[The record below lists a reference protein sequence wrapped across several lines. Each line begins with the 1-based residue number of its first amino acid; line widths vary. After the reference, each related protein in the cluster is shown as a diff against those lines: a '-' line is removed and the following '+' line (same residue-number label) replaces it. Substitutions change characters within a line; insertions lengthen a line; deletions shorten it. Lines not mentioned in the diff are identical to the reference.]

1 MTEVS
6 GYGGTVFNG
15 KIVILKFT
23 EDLVGSV
30 VHVLSHRQ
38 ELRGWPGKEA
48 PGPAPR
54 VQVLAA
60 QLLSEMKLQ
69 GKCA

>member
-1 MTEVS
+1 M
-6 GYGGTVFNG
+6 
-15 KIVILKFT
+15 ILKFT

-38 ELRGWPGKEA
+38 ELRGWTGKEA

-60 QLLSEMKLQ
+60 QLLSEVKLQ
-69 GKCA
+69 GKCAWTR